1 MRRLSALSI
10 VSVSTSCIL
19 YSVFCILFSVSPL
32 TNVNAQPQTIYEKSA
47 GKKTATYYEII
58 SFYQQLDKLSPKLL
72 LKTMGPTDAGFPLHL
87 ALYSS
92 DGKFDPV
99 QWRAQG
105 RIIFFVNNGIHPG
118 EPDGIDASM
127 MLLRDL
133 ISNKRTLPNNIVLAV
148 IPVYNIGGCLNRSPD
163 YRVDQNGPDEFGSRG
178 NSQNLDLN
186 RDFIKNDTKEARSF
200 AEIFHWLDPDIMVDN
215 HVSNG
220 ADYQHVITL
229 LTTQHNKLGGAAGR
243 YLRQQMEPALYDL
256 MRGKKLELVPYVNAF
271 GDTPESGWPQ
281 FYDGPRYSSGYGAL
295 WQCFSFITETHMLKP
310 YPQRVDA
317 TYAFMESMIAFASSN
332 ADSIKTIRKT
342 ARAEVL
348 NQSVFPLRWKS
359 DRSQFRMITFK
370 GFESGRKPSVIS
382 GAQRLYY
389 DRSKPFT
396 KEIKFYDTYA
406 AQVEIKRPNAYI
418 IPQGWWRVTDLLQ
431 VNKVQMRRFTADT
444 TVNVETYRIA
454 SYKSSPQAWEMHHL
468 NSNVEVSKT
477 TSPVKFRKGDWYV
490 PMNQPAARFLA
501 EVLEPQSDDSYF
513 AWNFFDGILGQKEG
527 YSSYVFE
534 ETAAA
539 YLSEHPELQTA
550 LDDKKK
556 SDSVFARSGP
566 AQLNFLYE
574 KSKYMEPDYMK
585 YPVYRV
591 VN

>member
-1 MRRLSALSI
+1 MRRLLIPFTVSLFVSLS
-10 VSVSTSCIL
+10 
-19 YSVFCILFSVSPL
+19 LFI
-32 TNVNAQPQTIYEKSA
+32 NVYAQPQTVYEKS
-47 GKKTATYYEII
+47 GRTKTATYYEII
-58 SFYQQLDKLSPKLL
+58 SFYQQLDKLSSKLL
-72 LKTMGPTDAGFPLHL
+72 LKTMGPSDAGVPLHL
-87 ALYSS
+87 ALYSN
-92 DGKFDPV
+92 DGKFDPA

-105 RIIFFVNNGIHPG
+105 KIILFIINGIHPG

-127 MLLRDL
+127 MMLRDL
-133 ISNKRTLPNNIVLAV
+133 ITNKRSLPNNVVLAV
-148 IPVYNIGGCLNRSPD
+148 IPVYNIGGCLNRSPN
-163 YRVDQNGPDEFGSRG
+163 YRVDQNGPEEFGSRG

-186 RDFIKNDTKEARSF
+186 RDFIKNDSKEARSF
-200 AEIFHWLDPDIMVDN
+200 AEIFHWLDPDIMIDN

-243 YLRQQMEPALYDL
+243 YLKQQMEPALYSL
-256 MRGKKLELVPYVNAF
+256 MREKKLDLVPYVNAF
-271 GDTPESGWPQ
+271 VDTPESGWPQ

-310 YPQRVDA
+310 YTQRVDA
-317 TYAFMESMIAFASSN
+317 TYAFMESMISFTTSS
-332 ADSIKTIRKT
+332 ADSIKAIRKA

-348 NQSVFPLRWKS
+348 NQPTFSFRWKS
-359 DRSQFRMITFK
+359 DRSQFSTITFK
-370 GFESGRKPSVIS
+370 GFEAGRKPSVIS

-396 KEIKFYDTYA
+396 KEIRFYDTYV
-406 AQVEIKRPNAYI
+406 AQLELNRPKAYI
-418 IPQGWWRVTDLLQ
+418 IPQGWWRVTDLLRI
-431 VNKVQMRRFTADT
+431 NKVEMRRFTSDT
-444 TVNVETYRIA
+444 TLNVETYRIT
-454 SYKSSPQAWEMHHL
+454 SYKSSPQPWEMHHL
-468 NSNVEVSKT
+468 NSAVEVTKT
-477 TSPVKFRKGDWYV
+477 NSVVTFRKGDWYV

-527 YSSYVFE
+527 YSPYVFE
-534 ETAAA
+534 ETAAV

-550 LDDKKK
+550 LEEKRK
-556 SDSVFARSGP
+556 SDSSFAKSGS
-566 AQLNFLYE
+566 AQLNFIYE